1 MDYLTDIFLKIHS
14 CVFEQ
19 WVKQFVFDWGMG
31 HLMDLAFDATGWFLI
46 GLIQL
51 IVMIGILVPLE
62 KILPVEKSTFSSA
75 VGVDVI
81 YTLIHR
87 LGIFRLVIFFSLE
100 PVLENIFGYLRV
112 LGLPTWHFDDL
123 WPGVSDVGWVS
134 FCIYLVIFDFANYWI
149 HRAQHFCPRWW
160 SLHALHHS
168 QTQMTLWS
176 DNRNHLLDDVI
187 NAVIAAVLA
196 QALGLAPTQYVAMVA
211 LTQLIESFQHANV
224 RIGGASLLSKLL
236 ISPQFHRLHH
246 AIGVGHESP
255 GQILGGHNFG
265 VLFPWWDMI
274 FGTALFN
281 NHDEPTGVRPSAQTP
296 KYAGQGLIGQQIA
309 GLRAFF
315 NKN

>member
-1 MDYLTDIFLKIHS
+1 
-14 CVFEQ
+14 
-19 WVKQFVFDWGMG
+19 
-31 HLMDLAFDATGWFLI
+31 
-46 GLIQL
+46 
-51 IVMIGILVPLE
+51 
-62 KILPVEKSTFSSA
+62 
-75 VGVDVI
+75 
-81 YTLIHR
+81 
-87 LGIFRLVIFFSLE
+87 
-100 PVLENIFGYLRV
+100 
-112 LGLPTWHFDDL
+112 
-123 WPGVSDVGWVS
+123 
-134 FCIYLVIFDFANYWI
+134 
-149 HRAQHFCPRWW
+149 
-160 SLHALHHS
+160 
-168 QTQMTLWS
+168 
-176 DNRNHLLDDVI
+176 VI

-281 NHDEPTGVRPSAQTP
+281 NHDEPTGVRPSAQNP